1 MNFFFYSAVKARW
14 VGQSLVASLELDY
27 RWSIFWNMVICYT
40 PYFFLC
46 LALYKRMVCFIHFVL
61 SGHVWLPLKTN
72 VVFQQLILNLVIVVC
87 FLFKGNISEKLDVDF
102 NEWVQLVSKISILLL
117 QVTLRLTLLFWT
129 NCISDIAKCFS
140 KIYAFLCNY
149 DSTLEFACSCR
160 SKQLEKK
167 WE

>member
-1 MNFFFYSAVKARW
+1 MKHFLEHGNNMLYPLLL
-14 VGQSLVASLELDY
+14 SLFSPL
-27 RWSIFWNMVICYT
+27 WSWT
-40 PYFFLC
+40 DD
-46 LALYKRMVCFIHFVL
+46 KRMVCFIHFVL

-129 NCISDIAKCFS
+129 NCISDIAKCFC